1 MPQREL
7 LGLKHAESKPDNHSN
22 EYPLSAT
29 HVVTYVT
36 SCTCTVESM
45 STCANLTRQGTLHS
59 FEVQAII
66 GELLQINTP
75 GDDSQGVLG

>member
-1 MPQREL
+1 
-7 LGLKHAESKPDNHSN
+7 
-22 EYPLSAT
+22 
-29 HVVTYVT
+29 
-36 SCTCTVESM
+36 M
-45 STCANLTRQGTLHS
+45 STCANLARQGTLHS